1 MVSWR
6 FLLEFAPIPWV
17 FARNVD
23 GLHQAA
29 GSSADLVVE
38 VHGSTQDSLK
48 LDVEMGSWENHHL

>member
-1 MVSWR
+1 
-6 FLLEFAPIPWV
+6 
-17 FARNVD
+17 VD

-48 LDVEMGSWENHHL
+48 LDVGIYLGIYDDLWQFSATR